1 MIELTAR
8 QQRSIHSIVLSS
20 GSGREAIANRSRVAQ
35 TTIYYSVDYTL
46 TRGGLRVLDAIELR
60 DYQLNERCNVI

>member
-8 QQRSIHSIVLSS
+8 QQRSIHSIVLS
-20 GSGREAIANRSRVAQ
+20 SGREAIANRSRVAQ